1 MMRAFAMRIARALV
15 SLVFAGGVA
24 DAAVPIGAV
33 LAGCEE
39 NGIVEP
45 WWLGCMP
52 IGPVGC
58 SLCLSIT
65 NNALFP
71 VLFARDFE
79 PI

>member
-1 MMRAFAMRIARALV
+1 MLFT
-15 SLVFAGGVA
+15 GGVT
-24 DAAVPIGAV
+24 DAAVPIGPGI
-33 LAGCEE
+33 AGCEE